1 METKLL
7 DIVFTGNEYVAR
19 LDDNGYQFLIDA
31 VNLRRRIETF
41 REIGMDTKAE
51 QAALVE
57 IKKRQLDGDLE
68 C

>member
-7 DIVFTGNEYVAR
+7 DIVFTGREYVAK
-19 LDDNGYQFLIDA
+19 LDDNGYEFLIDVA
-31 VNLRRRIETF
+31 DLQRRIETF